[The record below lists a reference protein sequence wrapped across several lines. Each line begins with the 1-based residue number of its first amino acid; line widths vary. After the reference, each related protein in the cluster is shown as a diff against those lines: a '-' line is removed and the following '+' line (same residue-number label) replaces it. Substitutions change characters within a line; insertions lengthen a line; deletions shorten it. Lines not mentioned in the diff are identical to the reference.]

1 MRTICILLLA
11 ASALWSQVPDPD
23 SRSERNPF
31 AAQPDAILAGR
42 NLFMASCSGCHG
54 ANAEGGRGPNLTE
67 GRQIRRLRDGA
78 LFASIKSGVPGT
90 DMPPSNLAEDQIWR
104 LVAFVRDLSA
114 AAYESKVAGDA
125 EQGASIFFGKGGC
138 SDCHMIRGR
147 GGFIGPDLTDIGA
160 LRTVPQLRESLLKPS
175 ARIVDGY
182 EGVTV
187 TLRDGSKISGVAR
200 NSNNYSMQILDAK
213 GSLRLLAT
221 DELRAVEFRKSSLMP
236 EDYGKRLASGEIDNV
251 LAFLSRQ
258 SVRPPGERGADPRSR
273 GNRK

>member
-1 MRTICILLLA
+1 MRTICILLLV
-11 ASALWSQVPDPD
+11 ASALRPQIPDPD

-31 AAQPDAILAGR
+31 AGQPDAILAGR
-42 NLFMASCSGCHG
+42 KLFVASCSGCHG
-54 ANAEGGRGPNLTE
+54 ANAEGCRGPNLTE
-67 GRQIRRLRDGA
+67 GRQIRRLRAGA

-125 EQGASIFFGKGGC
+125 EAGASIFFGKGGC
-138 SDCHMIRGR
+138 SGCHMIRGR

-187 TLRDGSKISGVAR
+187 IMRDGSKISGVAM
-200 NSNNYSMQILDAK
+200 NNNNYSIQILDSK
-213 GSLRLLAT
+213 GGLHLLAK
-221 DELRAVEFRKSSLMP
+221 DKLREVVFRNGSLMP
-236 EDYGKRLASGEIDNV
+236 EDYGKRLSPDEI
-251 LAFLSRQ
+251 
-258 SVRPPGERGADPRSR
+258 
-273 GNRK
+273 